1 MSHTVRI
8 VTQVRDAVAVAAAAT
23 RLELPAPETGTF
35 ALYASEA
42 TGLAVRLP
50 GWRYP
55 LVCQLASGELAF
67 DTFEG
72 AWGERAQ
79 LDRFLQAYAIE
90 KTRLEARRSG
100 YAVTEA
106 PLADGSV
113 KLTIHLGESP

>member
-8 VTQVRDAVAVAAAAT
+8 VTEVRDAAAVAAAAS
-23 RLELPAPETGTF
+23 RLELPPPETGTF
-35 ALYASEA
+35 ALYASQA

-55 LVCQLASGELAF
+55 VVCQLETRELAYDNF
-67 DTFEG
+67 GG
-72 AWGERAQ
+72 AWGAPAE

-100 YAVTEA
+100 YAVTET
-106 PLADGSV
+106 PLEGGSV
-113 KLTIHLGESP
+113 RLTIHLGASA

>member
-1 MSHTVRI
+1 MSHIVRI
-8 VTQVRDAVAVAAAAT
+8 RTQVRDAAAVTAAAS
-23 RLELPAPETGTF
+23 RLELPPPETGTF
-35 ALYASEA
+35 ALYASAA

-55 LVCQLASGELAF
+55 IVCQLAAGELAY
-67 DTFEG
+67 DNFEG

-90 KTRLEARRSG
+90 KTRLESRRSG

-113 KLTIHLGESP
+113 KLTIHLGESR